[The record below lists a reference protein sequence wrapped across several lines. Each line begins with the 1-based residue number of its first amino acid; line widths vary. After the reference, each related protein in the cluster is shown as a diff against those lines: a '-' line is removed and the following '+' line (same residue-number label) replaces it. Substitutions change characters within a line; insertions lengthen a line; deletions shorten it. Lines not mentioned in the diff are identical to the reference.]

1 MAARPIALSMGE
13 PAGIGGE
20 IAVKAWEAREKYRLP
35 PFFMIGDPDW
45 LQRCGAAPVAEI
57 ASTDECNKYF
67 KRALPVLPLRLAV
80 QSRPGQPDRRNAQT
94 VLGAIRM
101 GAGLAQTGAVS
112 ALVTNPIEKA
122 VLYDAGFTHPG
133 HTEFLAGLAAAEKPP
148 VMLLAC
154 PATARNPGLRV
165 VPVTVH
171 LPLAQVAA
179 QLSRDWIIAAAQVTA
194 HALKQD
200 FAIPAPRLAVAALN
214 PHAGEQGAFG
224 REEIEIIAPAIAEL
238 RKAGI
243 GAQGPFPADT
253 LFHPEARR
261 RFDCVLCM
269 YHDQALI
276 PLKTIDFAR
285 GVNVTLGLN
294 IVRTSP
300 DHGVALDIAG
310 KGIAS
315 PASLIAALRMARQI
329 ARSRTRGNSRNA

>member
-1 MAARPIALSMGE
+1 MGE

-20 IAVKAWEAREKYRLP
+20 IALKAWEAREKHRLP
-35 PFFMIGDPDW
+35 AFFVIGDPHW
-45 LQRCGAAPVAEI
+45 LMQMGSVPIAEI
-57 ASTDECNKYF
+57 ASASECKKYF
-67 KRALPVLPLRLAV
+67 RQALPVLPIPLAM
-80 QSRPGQPDRRNAQT
+80 QAKPGRPDPRNAEA

-101 GAGLAQTGAVS
+101 GVRLAQSGAVS

-122 VLYDAGFTHPG
+122 VLYAAGFTHPG
-133 HTEFLAGLAAAEKPP
+133 HTEFLAELVAAEKPP

-154 PATARNPGLRV
+154 PASARNPGLRV
-165 VPVTVH
+165 VPITVH

-179 QLSRDWIIAAAQVTA
+179 QLSRERIIAAAHVTA

-200 FAIPAPRLAVAALN
+200 FAIAAPRLAVAALN

-224 REEIEIIAPAIAEL
+224 REEMEIIAPAIAEL
-238 RKAGI
+238 RETGI
-243 GAQGPFPADT
+243 NARGPFPADT
-253 LFHPEARR
+253 LFHPEARK

-285 GVNVTLGLN
+285 GVNVTLGLGV
-294 IVRTSP
+294 VRTSP

-310 KGIAS
+310 KGVAN

-329 ARSRTRGNSRNA
+329 AHSRTKARDA